1 MLTLSSLRLPK
12 SGFLRHILTLVTGAA
27 VAQVVPLL
35 ASPLITRLY
44 DPHEVG
50 IQAVY
55 VSWMSTLAVLATA
68 RYEMAIVLPAS
79 EKQASNLMGLSILF
93 STALAML
100 IVLLV
105 LSGGHAHIA
114 AHLGAPEL
122 EPWLALLP
130 LSVLLAGLMQAWTN
144 WNNRHRRYQANA
156 NGRMAQSF
164 GMAGVQVAAGWLGA
178 GAGGLILGQFAGQVG
193 SLLAQAWTDLKSRF
207 GWRREL
213 SRRDMREAALAYIEF
228 PKINAPHALSTAL
241 LDSATLAALT
251 VLASTSAVGFYGLMM
266 RVLKLPAALIGQ
278 AVAQVAYRELAEA
291 RNLGKPLRP
300 ILRKM
305 MLMLFG
311 LSLFPFLVI
320 QIFGE
325 PLFTLVFG
333 AKWAEAGRYAEA
345 MSLYI
350 LFHFIASPLGMVPP
364 VINRQ
369 RFAFMLS
376 LVQAVLFLGTLWLG
390 FSLWQDAVAT
400 FQLVSVVMAGYFI
413 AYFTWLYKAAK

>member
-1 MLTLSSLRLPK
+1 MLTLASLRMPK
-12 SGFLRHILTLVTGAA
+12 SGFIRHIITLVTGAA

-44 DPHEVG
+44 NPHEVG
-50 IQAVY
+50 IQTVY

-68 RYEMAIVLPAS
+68 RYEMAIVLPAD
-79 EKQASNLMGLSILF
+79 EKRASNLMGLSLLCA
-93 STALAML
+93 SALALL
-100 IVLLV
+100 IGLVVLL
-105 LSGGHAHIA
+105 GGHSHIA

-122 EPWLALLP
+122 ESWLLLLP
-130 LSVLLAGLMQAWTN
+130 LSVWLAGLMQAWTN

-156 NGRMAQSF
+156 NGRMTQSL
-164 GMAGVQVAAGWLGA
+164 GMAGTQVLAGWLGA
-178 GAGGLILGQFAGQVG
+178 GAGGLILGQLAGQLG
-193 SLLAQAWTDLKSRF
+193 SLLSQAWADFKSRMP
-207 GWRREL
+207 WRREL
-213 SRRDMREAALAYIEF
+213 SRQGMREAAAAYIEF
-228 PKINAPHALSTAL
+228 PKINAPHALSTAM
-241 LDSATLAALT
+241 LDSVTLVVLAM
-251 VLASTSAVGFYGLMM
+251 LASTSAVGFYGLMM

-305 MLMLFG
+305 MLTLFG
-311 LSLFPFLVI
+311 MALFPFLVI

-333 AKWAEAGRYAEA
+333 HNWSDAGRYAEA

-350 LFHFIASPLGMVPP
+350 LFHFVASPLGMVPP

-369 RFAFMLS
+369 RFAFFLS
-376 LVQAVLFLGTLWLG
+376 LVQAVLFLGSLWLG
-390 FSLWQDAVAT
+390 FHIWQDAVPT

-413 AYFTWLYKAAK
+413 AYFTWLYKAAR